1 MAVSGRYGELV
12 VTGGLAPR
20 WIRWVFSTTV
30 LVYVVFEL
38 VVGLSAATDAKENEG
53 VNSWLEL
60 ARIVTVISWC
70 RCPVVCRQ
78 RHRRRNE
85 RVTVPP
91 LSLVMLLVAKSP
103 SDKLNTRAWTPSS
116 GCYASWWSPVT

>member
-1 MAVSGRYGELV
+1 M
-12 VTGGLAPR
+12 
-20 WIRWVFSTTV
+20 
-30 LVYVVFEL
+30 FEL
-38 VVGLSAATDAKENEG
+38 VVGSSAATNANENEG
-53 VNSWLEL
+53 VNSWIKL
-60 ARIVTVISWC
+60 ARILTVISWC
-70 RCPVVCRQ
+70 RCPVVCLQ
-78 RHRRRNE
+78 RHRCMNE